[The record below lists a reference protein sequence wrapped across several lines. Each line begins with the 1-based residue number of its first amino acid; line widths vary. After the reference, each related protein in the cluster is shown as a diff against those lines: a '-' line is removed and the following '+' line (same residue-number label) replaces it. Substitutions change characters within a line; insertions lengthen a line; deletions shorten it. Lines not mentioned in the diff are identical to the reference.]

1 MSLYQTGSVSKN
13 LSEEHSKDTKTK
25 SRDIF
30 IMSLLLIF
38 NKYLLTSGLIYS
50 LIVPNQTTSP
60 SHYYLIDGTL
70 AFQIIW
76 LFKKMCCLVYF
87 DIYDW

>member
-1 MSLYQTGSVSKN
+1 MSLYQTGPVSKN
-13 LSEEHSKDTKTK
+13 LSEDNSKDTKTK

-30 IMSLLLIF
+30 IMSLLF
-38 NKYLLTSGLIYS
+38 TFSKYLLTSGLIYS

>member
-1 MSLYQTGSVSKN
+1 MSLHQAGPVSKS

-25 SRDIF
+25 SRYIF

-38 NKYLLTSGLIYS
+38 NKYLPTSGLIYS

-60 SHYYLIDGTL
+60 SHYYLIDGIL

>member
-1 MSLYQTGSVSKN
+1 MSLYKTVLVSKN
-13 LSEEHSKDTKTK
+13 LSEDNSKDTKTK

-30 IMSLLLIF
+30 IMSLLLTF

-60 SHYYLIDGTL
+60 SHYHLTDGTL

-76 LFKKMCCLVYF
+76 LFKKMCCVVYF
-87 DIYDW
+87 DMYDW

>member
-1 MSLYQTGSVSKN
+1 MSLYQAGPVSKS

-25 SRDIF
+25 SRYIF

-60 SHYYLIDGTL
+60 SHYYLLDGIL